1 MRIWDCMVVVRREEF
16 VLCIQFAEKLEP
28 GSLTKIEKIQVVGQ
42 SPLYYVYT
50 CFSRQE
56 DAQKMFVWDTRN
68 T

>member
-42 SPLYYVYT
+42 PDCYAIYT
-50 CFSRQE
+50 CFTNEKNSE
-56 DAQKMFVWDTRN
+56 KMFVWDTRN